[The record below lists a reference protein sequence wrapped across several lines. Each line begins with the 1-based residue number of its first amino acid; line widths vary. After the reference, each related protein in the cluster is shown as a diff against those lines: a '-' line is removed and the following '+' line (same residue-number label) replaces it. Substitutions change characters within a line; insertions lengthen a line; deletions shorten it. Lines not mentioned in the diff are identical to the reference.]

1 MAPRS
6 FSPFRATRYVA
17 SVDLI
22 DVGALA
28 AVGVRLVLLDRD
40 NTCVPR
46 DTRVAPPAVREW
58 LGRLRAAGIATCM
71 LSNNFHSGE
80 VAASACELGC
90 PVVDHAMK
98 PAPFSVWVA
107 MARMGVGS
115 EQTVIVGDQ
124 VFTDVLAGNRAG
136 APSSCGRSRVA
147 TSGTRRSSAW
157 ARRSCCAVSSSR
169 ARPAVRPVAATG
181 VRIKRTGTCGSK
193 EERVGRGLR
202 YPRGL

>member
-1 MAPRS
+1 MALGS
-6 FSPFRATRYVA
+6 LSPFRATRYVA

-22 DVGALA
+22 DIDTLVA
-28 AVGVRLVLLDRD
+28 AGVRLVLLDRD

-107 MARMGVGS
+107 MARMGVGP

-124 VFTDVLAGNRAG
+124 VFTDVLAGNLAG
-136 APSSCGRSRVA
+136 VR
-147 TSGTRRSSAW
+147 TIL
-157 ARRSCCAVSSSR
+157 
-169 ARPAVRPVAATG
+169 VRPQSRRDLWYTQIFRLGEALVLRGVEFEGEASGAA
-181 VRIKRTGTCGSK
+181 
-193 EERVGRGLR
+193 GRGD
-202 YPRGL
+202 GC

>member
-58 LGRLRAAGIATCM
+58 LGRLRAAGIAACM

-98 PAPFSVWVA
+98 PAPFSAWVA
-107 MARMGVGS
+107 MARMGVGP

-124 VFTDVLAGNRAG
+124 VFTDVLAGNLAG
-136 APSSCGRSRVA
+136 VR
-147 TSGTRRSSAW
+147 TIL
-157 ARRSCCAVSSSR
+157 
-169 ARPAVRPVAATG
+169 VRPQSRRDLWYTQIFRLGEALVLRGVEFEGEAGGAA
-181 VRIKRTGTCGSK
+181 
-193 EERVGRGLR
+193 GRGD
-202 YPRGL
+202 GC